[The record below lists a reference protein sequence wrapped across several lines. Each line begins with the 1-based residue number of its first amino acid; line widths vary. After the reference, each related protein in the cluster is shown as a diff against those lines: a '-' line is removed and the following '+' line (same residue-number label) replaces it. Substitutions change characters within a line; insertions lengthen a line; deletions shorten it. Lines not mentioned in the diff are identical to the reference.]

1 MSESKGEMIRVYN
14 NKHQV
19 FIGQIGENGWLGVDE
34 LLELKHLIDMSL
46 QNLMVHPDTDPET
59 KDWILMAKLSLITT
73 LEIIKRKRNNGLL
86 DFIGKR

>member
-34 LLELKHLIDMSL
+34 LLSLKCIIDISL

-59 KDWILMAKLSLITT
+59 KDLILMTKLRLITT
-73 LEIIKRKRNNGLL
+73 LERIKCKEE
-86 DFIGKR
+86 KE